1 MKWPTHADYQE
12 SIQNPS
18 FCLKDPDLKA
28 ATVACNMLGLPKVMS
43 GNFASVYELGNEDIR
58 WAVRCFVRQV
68 PNQHRHYT
76 LLSQH
81 LGSIRPDCL
90 VGFEYILEGIQ
101 LLGRW
106 YPIVKMEWV
115 EGDPLNV
122 FLEDYHSDS
131 DLLLGMAQSFRELV
145 NSLIIHQI
153 AHGDLQHG
161 NVMVTPEKGLKLVD
175 YDGMFV
181 PPLGKVQSPELGHAN
196 YQHPKRTPHFYDSSL
211 DRFSALVIF
220 TCLRALAADAGLWNR
235 FYSGENL
242 LLTADDYQDPDN
254 SKAFEELLKSPD
266 PTVSKLTQLLR
277 RCCLSNV
284 TEVAEFEL
292 MVNAA
297 LGPNALPESLLRI
310 PEMVEVGSGHKAIWW
325 EDENSEDEPQPE
337 DANGQP
343 VGDRFNEGSR
353 GAGSG
358 AGSGLDVGYT
368 DLQSSEES
376 FGNEGLDS
384 PSQTKQ
390 PSQVGLNESESETS
404 PILWVSLSLASA
416 SISFI
421 PGLHLLVGLVGVLVG
436 VFAWSKLPKSL
447 IAPKALVGASI
458 ALSALMAGYG
468 ALLMTQPGSGGSN
481 ASSESKIESESS
493 SGAGDSMGENFDSEV
508 DAANFGDVEVME
520 VQSANF
526 GTSPVGSMRQAP
538 LVNFV
543 LLDTIASG
551 VGEIWCMQFSAK
563 EDMLA
568 LGGASGELLVWSWP
582 EMNLLH
588 TITAHVGG
596 VVDVAFSPD
605 ERLIISA
612 GKDKSVRFW
621 NLRSGDL
628 EKEQKDSA
636 WSVFPTR
643 LATDG
648 RLMVTSA
655 PDRTRANIFEPTSRY
670 LIRELPQHSS
680 WISTLELSPDAK
692 WIISIC
698 GENYVRAIST
708 GSGKIEHIWNGSR
721 REEALAVAPD
731 GTIVVN
737 ANSDHE
743 LEGRSLKTGDL
754 LQTYSRHVAPIKVA
768 RFSGTGRFLASSGMD
783 EVIKIWDMSR
793 NMSGPTLSDHNGEL
807 LTLRFTS
814 DDNYLLAGG
823 EDGRLRIWK
832 KSF

>member
-68 PNQHRHYT
+68 PNQHRHYA

-181 PPLGKVQSPELGHAN
+181 PPLGQVHSPELGHAN

-235 FYSGENL
+235 FYSGESL

-266 PTVSKLTQLLR
+266 PSVSKLTQLLR

-325 EDENSEDEPQPE
+325 EDENSEEELEPVSSNERHFE
-337 DANGQP
+337 D
-343 VGDRFNEGSR
+343 RLNEGSR
-353 GAGSG
+353 A
-358 AGSGLDVGYT
+358 ARSGLDVGYT
-368 DLQSSEES
+368 DLPSSEGDFS
-376 FGNEGLDS
+376 NEEPDS
-384 PSQTKQ
+384 PIQIKK

-421 PGLHLLVGLVGVLVG
+421 PGLHLLVGLVGILIG
-436 VFAWSKLPKSL
+436 AFAWSRLPKSL

-458 ALSALMAGYG
+458 ALSLLMAGYG
-468 ALLMTQPGSGGSN
+468 ALLMINPGNGGSS
-481 ASSESKIESESS
+481 ASSKSKIESESTS
-493 SGAGDSMGENFDSEV
+493 VTGDSMSGDSGS
-508 DAANFGDVEVME
+508 DKGALDSGDVEVLE
-520 VQSANF
+520 VQSAKF
-526 GTSPVGSMRQAP
+526 GTGSVGSMSQAP

-543 LLDTIASG
+543 LVDTIASG

-582 EMNLLH
+582 EMKLLH

-596 VVDVAFSPD
+596 VVDVAFALD
-605 ERLIISA
+605 ERLIITA

-643 LATDG
+643 IATDG
-648 RLMVTSA
+648 RLIVTSSA
-655 PDRTRANIFEPTSRY
+655 DRTRANIFEPTSRY
-670 LIRELPQHSS
+670 LIGELPQHSS
-680 WISTLELSPDAK
+680 WISTLELSPDAE
-692 WIISIC
+692 WILTIC

-708 GSGKIEHIWNGSR
+708 SSGKIEHIWNGSR

-731 GTIVVN
+731 GAIVVN

-754 LQTYSRHVAPIKVA
+754 IQTYSRHVAPIKVA

-793 NMSGPTLSDHNGEL
+793 NKSGPTLSDHNGEL

>member
-43 GNFASVYELGNEDIR
+43 GNFASVYELGNDDVR

-68 PNQHRHYT
+68 PNQHRHYA

-81 LGSIRPDCL
+81 LGSIRPECL

-181 PPLGKVQSPELGHAN
+181 PPLGQVQSPELGHAN

-266 PTVSKLTQLLR
+266 PSVSKLTQLLR

-284 TEVAEFEL
+284 NEVAEFEL

-297 LGPNALPESLLRI
+297 LGSNPLPESLLRI
-310 PEMVEVGSGHKAIWW
+310 PEVVEVGSAHKAIWW
-325 EDENSEDEPQPE
+325 EEENTEEETQVDESK
-337 DANGQP
+337 GQQ
-343 VGDRFNEGSR
+343 VGGQIDEGSR

-358 AGSGLDVGYT
+358 LDVGDWNLRSHEG
-368 DLQSSEES
+368 DLVAEEP
-376 FGNEGLDS
+376 DS
-384 PSQTKQ
+384 PRQTKTH
-390 PSQVGLNESESETS
+390 SQLGLNESESEAS
-404 PILWVSLSLASA
+404 PILWVSLALASS

-421 PGLHLLVGLVGVLVG
+421 PGLHLLVGLVGVLIG
-436 VFAWSKLPKSL
+436 AFAWPKLPKSL

-468 ALLMTQPGSGGSN
+468 VMLLIHPGSGSSN
-481 ASSESKIESESS
+481 SSSPSKINSEST
-493 SGAGDSMGENFDSEV
+493 SGAGESDGMRENFDSEV
-508 DAANFGDVEVME
+508 GAIDSGNVEVLE
-520 VQSANF
+520 VQSAKF
-526 GTSPVGSMRQAP
+526 GTGSVGSMSQAR

-543 LLDTIASG
+543 LVDTIASG
-551 VGEIWCMQFSAK
+551 VGEIWCMQFSAN
-563 EDMLA
+563 ENMLA
-568 LGGASGELLVWSWP
+568 LGGASGELIVWSWP
-582 EMNLLH
+582 EMKLQH

-605 ERLIISA
+605 ERLIITA

-628 EKEQKDSA
+628 EKEQKDNS

-680 WISTLELSPDAK
+680 WISTLELSPDAE
-692 WIISIC
+692 WIITIC

-737 ANSDHE
+737 ANLDHE

-754 LQTYSRHVAPIKVA
+754 IQTYSRHVAPIKVA

-793 NMSGPTLSDHNGEL
+793 NMSGPTLSDHNAEL

>member
-18 FCLKDPDLKA
+18 FCLKDPDIKA

-68 PNQHRHYT
+68 PNQHRHYA
-76 LLSQH
+76 L
-81 LGSIRPDCL
+81 
-90 VGFEYILEGIQ
+90 
-101 LLGRW
+101 
-106 YPIVKMEWV
+106 
-115 EGDPLNV
+115 LNV
-122 FLEDYHSDS
+122 FLEDYYSNS
-131 DLLLGMAQSFRELV
+131 DLLLSMAQSFRELV

-181 PPLGKVQSPELGHAN
+181 PPLGQIQSPELGHAN

-242 LLTADDYQDPDN
+242 LLTSDDYQDPDN

-266 PTVSKLTQLLR
+266 PSVSKLTQLLR

-297 LGPNALPESLLRI
+297 LAPNPLPESLLRV
-310 PEMVEVGSGHKAIWW
+310 PEVVEVGSNQKAIWW
-325 EDENSEDEPQPE
+325 EDENSEEEIPLEESNLQH
-337 DANGQP
+337 
-343 VGDRFNEGSR
+343 VGDHFDEGSMM
-353 GAGSG
+353 GGS
-358 AGSGLDVGYT
+358 D
-368 DLQSSEES
+368 
-376 FGNEGLDS
+376 LDS
-384 PSQTKQ
+384 GSRNSQLPEEEFGSDQLPSVDPVNVPSQL
-390 PSQVGLNESESETS
+390 GLNEAENSTS

-421 PGLHLLVGLVGVLVG
+421 PGLHFLVGLVGVLIG
-436 VFAWSKLPKSL
+436 IFAWPKLPTSL
-447 IAPKALVGASI
+447 KPINGPKALVGLAI
-458 ALSALMAGYG
+458 GLSTLMAGYG
-468 ALLMTQPGSGGSN
+468 VMLMVHPSN
-481 ASSESKIESESS
+481 DSSDSKSKSEIESEPSS
-493 SGAGDSMGENFDSEV
+493 SNGDIIVDNFNSTDEFSDSGNAEILE
-508 DAANFGDVEVME
+508 FESSE
-520 VQSANF
+520 FETSSA
-526 GTSPVGSMRQAP
+526 GSMSQGQ

-543 LLDTIASG
+543 LVDTIASG
-551 VGEIWCMQFSAK
+551 IGEIWCMQFSEK
-563 EDMLA
+563 ENILA
-568 LGGASGELLVWSWP
+568 LGGASGELIVWSWP
-582 EMNLLH
+582 DMSLLH

-596 VVDVAFSPD
+596 VVDVAFSLD
-605 ERLIISA
+605 ERLIITA

-628 EKEQKDSA
+628 AKEQKDDA
-636 WSVFPTR
+636 WSIFPTR
-643 LATDG
+643 VASDG

-680 WISTLELSPDAK
+680 WISTLELSPDAE
-692 WIISIC
+692 WVITIC
-698 GENYVRAIST
+698 ADNYVRAIST
-708 GSGKIEHIWNGSR
+708 ASGQIKHMWMGSR
-721 REEALAVAPD
+721 REEALAVSPD

-743 LEGRSLKTGDL
+743 LEGRNLQTGDL
-754 LQTYSRHVAPIKVA
+754 IQTYSRHVAPIRVT
-768 RFSGTGRFLASSGMD
+768 RFSKTGRFLASSGMD
-783 EVIKIWDMSR
+783 EVIKVWDISGNR
-793 NMSGPTLSDHNGEL
+793 SGPTLSSHNGEL
-807 LTLRFTS
+807 LTLRFTT
-814 DDNYLLAGG
+814 DDNYLLGGG